1 MDVLANRVEHAAH
14 GHVLEGLA
22 ATPRMG
28 ALRSGKERK
37 RPYPLALYG
46 QSGGFGV
53 WCLRVVI
60 G

>member
-1 MDVLANRVEHAAH
+1 MDVLANRDEHAAH

-22 ATPRMG
+22 ASPLVG
-28 ALRSGKERK
+28 ALSSGKERN
-37 RPYPLALYG
+37 RPYPPVLYE